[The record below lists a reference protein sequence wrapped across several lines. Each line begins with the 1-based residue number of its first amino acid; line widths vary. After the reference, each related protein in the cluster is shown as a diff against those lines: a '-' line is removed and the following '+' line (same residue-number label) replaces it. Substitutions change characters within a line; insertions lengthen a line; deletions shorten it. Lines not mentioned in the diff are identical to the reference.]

1 MTGRI
6 ATHKEDPHS
15 ELAAKFLAAILTE
28 LARRYPDREDNEADS
43 FSPDDVT
50 VPRSAFIIG
59 TLEGKPVGCGALR
72 PWDEE
77 TVEIKRM
84 FVEERARG
92 SGVAA
97 AILRELERLAFDF
110 GYKRMILETGVRQP
124 EAIALYTR
132 HGFQKIEPFGEYVG
146 NSLSVCYA
154 KPTGQIFHSGTLPH
168 IKPQ

>member
-1 MTGRI
+1 MSTRI
-6 ATHKEDPHS
+6 AVHREDPHS
-15 ELAAKFLAAILTE
+15 ELAAKFLASILEE

-50 VPRSAFIIG
+50 VPRSAFVIA
-59 TLEGKPVGCGALR
+59 TLDGKPVGCGALR
-72 PWDEE
+72 PWDED

-84 FVEERARG
+84 FVEERSRG

-97 AILRELERLAFDF
+97 AILRELERLAQEF

-132 HGFQKIEPFGEYVG
+132 HGFIKTEPFGEYVG
-146 NSLSVCYA
+146 NALSVCFA
-154 KPTGQIFHSGTLPH
+154 KPTGQIYISGQLPK
-168 IKPQ
+168 I